1 VAANV
6 LYADEMN
13 ELQGEARMAR
23 LSERA
28 AALRSEASAMDVAAA
43 MGIDE
48 IIDPNETATVIRRFL
63 DTLTR

>member
-1 VAANV
+1 
-6 LYADEMN
+6 
-13 ELQGEARMAR
+13 MAR
-23 LSERA
+23 LSEHA